1 MHISEA
7 LAAEFNKIC
16 KVSKIDYILKDLF
29 KLNVNLLTLDEE
41 VL

>member
-1 MHISEA
+1 MPISED
-7 LAAEFNKIC
+7 LTAEFNQIC
-16 KVSKIDYILKDLF
+16 RVSKIYNDLF